1 VDNDYQRA
9 TVWAFVK
16 DDSTTNAD
24 QIARR
29 ARAIIDESFPPGVT
43 VQMGGS
49 LPQLIALND
58 VIVSDKIRNM
68 AQMAVVVFVLGAIIL
83 RSLVGGLFVVTPLF
97 AVMLA
102 NFGLMGWRGT
112 PLDISAMTTAAMAIG
127 IGADYEIYL
136 LFRFKE
142 ELARTGSV
150 LEATRAS
157 MLTSGKAIL
166 LVAISIV
173 AGYAVL
179 QASEFAFYNTLSS
192 MVTATMVISAFFALF
207 FLRALMMLFK
217 PRFVFGDR
225 REAFFKPAAA
235 AVVAALA
242 VGLAAPATAAE
253 PSAHDIMEK
262 NFFVTKV
269 SSLQLEST
277 MVLVNDK
284 GQQRERRS
292 TGLIKLQPN
301 GVDSKLL
308 VRFSTP
314 ADIKGTSFL
323 QVEHIDG
330 DDDLWIYL
338 PALKKSRRLVAN
350 NKKDSFV
357 GSDFSYGDISLP
369 KVDQYRHTLVRSE
382 KVDGF
387 DCYVVESVPASEAVR
402 ANSGYSKKLTWVRT
416 DNFVETKVEYYDLAG
431 RLWKT
436 QTVTRHELVEPQ
448 KSRWFALQREMTN
461 HQNGHRTVITMA
473 KVTPGLAIADDTFT
487 TRSIE
492 QD

>member
-1 VDNDYQRA
+1 
-9 TVWAFVK
+9 
-16 DDSTTNAD
+16 
-24 QIARR
+24 
-29 ARAIIDESFPPGVT
+29 
-43 VQMGGS
+43 
-49 LPQLIALND
+49 
-58 VIVSDKIRNM
+58 
-68 AQMAVVVFVLGAIIL
+68 
-83 RSLVGGLFVVTPLF
+83 
-97 AVMLA
+97 
-102 NFGLMGWRGT
+102 
-112 PLDISAMTTAAMAIG
+112 
-127 IGADYEIYL
+127 
-136 LFRFKE
+136 
-142 ELARTGSV
+142 
-150 LEATRAS
+150 

-173 AGYAVL
+173 AGYSVL

-217 PRFVFGDR
+217 PRFVFGNQ
-225 REAFFKPAAA
+225 REALFKAAA
-235 AVVAALA
+235 AATVAVAAL
-242 VGLAAPATAAE
+242 GLAGPARAGDL
-253 PSAHDIMEK
+253 SAREIMEK

-269 SSLQLEST
+269 SALQLEST

-301 GVDSKLL
+301 GVDSKLV

-323 QVEHIDG
+323 QVEHLDG

-369 KVDQYRHTLVRSE
+369 KVDLYTHTLQRTE
-382 KVDGF
+382 KVDGR
-387 DCYVVESVPASEAVR
+387 DCYVIESVPASDAVR
-402 ANSGYSKKLTWVRT
+402 GNSGYSRKLTWVRA
-416 DNFVETKVEYYDLAG
+416 DNFVEAKVEYYDVAG

-436 QTVTRHELVEPQ
+436 QTVTRHEQVEPQ
-448 KSRWFALQREMTN
+448 KGRWFALQREMVN
-461 HQNGHRTVITMA
+461 HQNGHRTVIAMS
-473 KVTPGLAIADDTFT
+473 KVTPGVAVPDETFT
-487 TRSIE
+487 TRFIE
-492 QD
+492 SD

>member
-1 VDNDYQRA
+1 MLAPSASSAPLVPLVDFCPIRQ
-9 TVWAFVK
+9 
-16 DDSTTNAD
+16 
-24 QIARR
+24 
-29 ARAIIDESFPPGVT
+29 
-43 VQMGGS
+43 
-49 LPQLIALND
+49 PQ
-58 VIVSDKIRNM
+58 
-68 AQMAVVVFVLGAIIL
+68 
-83 RSLVGGLFVVTPLF
+83 PLF
-97 AVMLA
+97 SP
-102 NFGLMGWRGT
+102 GLLPPPPPAPVSCP
-112 PLDISAMTTAAMAIG
+112 PLPPWPPLPAPPLPVPPLPPLPPVPAPPAAPE
-127 IGADYEIYL
+127 D
-136 LFRFKE
+136 
-142 ELARTGSV
+142 
-150 LEATRAS
+150 
-157 MLTSGKAIL
+157 
-166 LVAISIV
+166 
-173 AGYAVL
+173 
-179 QASEFAFYNTLSS
+179 
-192 MVTATMVISAFFALF
+192 
-207 FLRALMMLFK
+207 
-217 PRFVFGDR
+217 DDD
-225 REAFFKPAAA
+225 EAFAVDPPVPPVPTVPPVPPA
-235 AVVAALA
+235 
-242 VGLAAPATAAE
+242 PPMP
-253 PSAHDIMEK
+253 PSAS
-262 NFFVTKV
+262 VTQAPPAQWKPEAHEV

-461 HQNGHRTVITMA
+461 HQNGHRTADQLGRQRRQLIVLPIGPA
-473 KVTPGLAIADDTFT
+473 KLHDDVLTVDEAGLAQALAECSHKVSGIRRRPAAHEADHRQRCLLRAGTERPGRRRTAKSAQKIPPPHIDP
-487 TRSIE
+487 
-492 QD
+492 